1 MRPNSRSLSSARRNR
16 FGYAHTAVV
25 RLAVPLAQWRRSSRM
40 PECGASLPRPPP
52 GRQIDHDLFAGASRM
67 AGRCGPSAPRR
78 SPAQRG
84 RGCRRRGARV
94 HCVSVHPFVRMHRLK
109 LSCWAMAANWF
120 LRSCVDSA
128 SPSHSNMSR
137 SRWAVVAFGIVHRA
151 GPQADKS
158 SSPTQSTLALRGH
171 LTSEFA
177 CALSEREAAGLRR

>member
-1 MRPNSRSLSSARRNR
+1 MKSERFRVPQLASTDEPRAQLPERRDALSPVTRLKLQQDRSRSL
-16 FGYAHTAVV
+16 
-25 RLAVPLAQWRRSSRM
+25 
-40 PECGASLPRPPP
+40 
-52 GRQIDHDLFAGASRM
+52 
-67 AGRCGPSAPRR
+67 
-78 SPAQRG
+78 RG
-84 RGCRRRGARV
+84 RISHGGPLRTVQHHGVHLRNAAAAAGDAARV

-158 SSPTQSTLALRGH
+158 SSPTQSALALRGL

-177 CALSEREAAGLRR
+177 CARAAREAAGLRR